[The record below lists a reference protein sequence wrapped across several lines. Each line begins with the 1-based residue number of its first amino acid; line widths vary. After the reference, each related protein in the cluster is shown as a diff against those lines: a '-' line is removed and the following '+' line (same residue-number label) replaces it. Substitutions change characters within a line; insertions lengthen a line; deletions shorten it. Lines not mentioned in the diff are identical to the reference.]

1 MPVAYLSIR
10 RCNIYSKS
18 KQENTKHETYEKIK
32 GKVMRCFHMI
42 FILHLF
48 INPINFVRNII
59 YTYIRRLDFDCILT
73 SMMMSLNL
81 SHSVIEVHI
90 N

>member
-1 MPVAYLSIR
+1 
-10 RCNIYSKS
+10 
-18 KQENTKHETYEKIK
+18 
-32 GKVMRCFHMI
+32 MRCFHMI